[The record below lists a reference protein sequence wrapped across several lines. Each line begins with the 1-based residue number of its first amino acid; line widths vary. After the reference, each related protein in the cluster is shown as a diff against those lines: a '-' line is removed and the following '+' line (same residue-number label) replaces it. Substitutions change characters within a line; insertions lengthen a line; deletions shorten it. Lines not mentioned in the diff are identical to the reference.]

1 MDKIRKALGV
11 VIIEAMLTAVFVGM
25 VIAFAM
31 S

>member
-11 VIIEAMLTAVFVGM
+11 VIIEAMLTAVFVGT